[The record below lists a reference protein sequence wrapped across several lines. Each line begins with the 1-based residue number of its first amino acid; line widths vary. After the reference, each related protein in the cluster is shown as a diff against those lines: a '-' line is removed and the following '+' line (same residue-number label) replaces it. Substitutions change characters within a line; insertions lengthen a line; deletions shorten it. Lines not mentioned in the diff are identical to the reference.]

1 MYLTVQDK
9 IKAFNKKGNS
19 LKEIKD
25 SKELNDFRTT
35 RRSRKYLI
43 YNKIKN
49 FINKFSSKK

>member
-25 SKELNDFRTT
+25 SKELNDYRTT

-49 FINKFSSKK
+49 FINKYSSKK